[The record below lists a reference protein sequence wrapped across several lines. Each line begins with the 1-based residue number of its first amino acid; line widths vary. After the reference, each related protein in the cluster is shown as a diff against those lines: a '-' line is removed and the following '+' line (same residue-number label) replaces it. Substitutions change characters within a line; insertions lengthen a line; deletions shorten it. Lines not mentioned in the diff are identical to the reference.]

1 MRTILVIFV
10 FLFVTS
16 AEANDLVWHKGSVV
30 LSTKEV
36 VVGDLARQGFE
47 LLLLRDSQ
55 GVVSV
60 YPAHKISSF
69 RYYDEEENIN
79 RAFIV
84 IANKH
89 YERVASGQIS
99 VFRIQKNF
107 DQNISEENADA
118 YEYFVEEQK
127 RVTSLKSNRKK
138 YFDKI
143 REELD
148 LRLIPY
154 NHLDPN
160 TRHGALSLILLY
172 NRTLFETR
180 RV

>member
-1 MRTILVIFV
+1 MRTILVVFV

-16 AEANDLVWHKGSVV
+16 AKANDLVWHKGSVV
-30 LSTKEV
+30 LNTKEV
-36 VVGDLARQGFE
+36 VVGDLARQGFD
-47 LLLLRDSQ
+47 LLLLRDLQ
-55 GVVSV
+55 GLVFV
-60 YPAHKISSF
+60 YPAHTISSF

-89 YERVASGQIS
+89 YERVATGSIS

-107 DQNISEENADA
+107 DQKIDEKNADA

-127 RVTSLKSNRKK
+127 RVTSLKSFRKK

-143 REELD
+143 KEELD
-148 LRLIPY
+148 LRLVQY
-154 NHLDPN
+154 KHLDPN
-160 TRHGALSLILLY
+160 TQHGALSLILLY
-172 NRTLFETR
+172 NSFKPRG
-180 RV
+180 V